1 VDKTL
6 PVIRVVDRRWMIRLL
21 EIIPGGVTW
30 TTLLLPVILSFI
42 SPIAVAYFIIAFD
55 LYWTVKSFHISFN
68 LYRAYS
74 RLHAAQKI
82 DWKERLEWL
91 RHPRRSLDDITDELD
106 SYVLSHRG
114 VERTLNSKSPA
125 VRKKYHQ
132 ISQKRAI
139 LQNLMR
145 HERLILD
152 PADIFNVVFIS
163 TYNESIEILEPS
175 VKALTEVDYPLKQL
189 MLVICYEERGG
200 AEVEANAQMLIERYG
215 DRFAYAVAIKHP
227 DGIVG
232 EHRGKGANISHAGRI
247 FAQYAED
254 KGLDPEHII
263 VTTLDADH
271 RAAKNYFTLLT
282 YEYASDP
289 NRLHHS
295 YQPIPMF
302 YNNIWD
308 APAPMRVIA
317 LGNSFWTLTE
327 TMRPHRLRNFA
338 AHAQGLATLL
348 ATDFWSVTTIVEDG
362 HQFWR
367 TYFAFNGDHQVMPV
381 YTSVYQDAVLAETYL
396 KTFRAQYLQL
406 RRWAW
411 GCSDIPFVLR
421 NMVKNPEIP
430 IGNRIAQFYRL
441 FESHFSQAT
450 APLILTFVAYL
461 PLYLNPRASTSILAQ
476 NLPFITSDILTLAS
490 IGIIFM
496 VFFSVI
502 SLPPRPKRYKRT
514 KFLGM
519 IAQWILLPVTTMG
532 FSAFA
537 AIDAQ
542 TRLMFGKYLEFY
554 NTVKVVKK

>member
-1 VDKTL
+1 MESIPAVRF
-6 PVIRVVDRRWMIRLL
+6 IDRRPVIRLL

-30 TTLLLPVILSFI
+30 LTLLLPIILSFI
-42 SPIAVAYFIIAFD
+42 SPVAVAYFIIAFD

-68 LYRAYS
+68 LYRAYH
-74 RLHAAQKI
+74 RLHAAQKV
-82 DWKERLEWL
+82 DWKARLGWL
-91 RHPRRSLDDITDELD
+91 HNPRQSLDDITDRLD
-106 SYVLSHRG
+106 SYAMSHRG
-114 VERTLNSKSPA
+114 VERRFNKQSPS
-125 VRKKYHQ
+125 VRQGYKDLALQ
-132 ISQKRAI
+132 RAI
-139 LQNLMR
+139 LLNLVA
-145 HERLILD
+145 HEQTIID
-152 PADIFNVVFIS
+152 PDTIFNVVFIA
-163 TYNESIEILEPS
+163 TYNESIDILEPS
-175 VKALTEVDYPLKQL
+175 IKALTEVDYPLKQL
-189 MLVICYEERGG
+189 MVVICYEERGG
-200 AEVEANAQMLIERYG
+200 PETEANAQLLVERYG
-215 DRFAYAVAIKHP
+215 DKFAYATAIKHP

-247 FAQYAED
+247 FAQHTESQ
-254 KGLDPEHII
+254 GLDPEHII

-271 RAAKNYFTLLT
+271 RPAKNYFSLLT

-381 YTSVYQDAVLAETYL
+381 YTSVYQDAVLADSYL
-396 KTFRAQYLQL
+396 KTFKVQYLQL

-411 GCSDIPFVLR
+411 GCSDIPFVIR
-421 NMVKNPEIP
+421 NMVKSPDIP
-430 IGNRIAQFYRL
+430 IGNRVVQFYRL

-476 NLPFITSDILTLAS
+476 NLPYVTSDILTLAS

-514 KFLGM
+514 KFLSM

-542 TRLMFGKYLEFY
+542 TRLMVGKYLEFY
-554 NTVKVVKK
+554 VTEKAVKK

>member
-1 VDKTL
+1 VESI
-6 PVIRVVDRRWMIRLL
+6 PAVRFIDRRPVIRLL

-30 TTLLLPVILSFI
+30 LTLLLPIILSFI
-42 SPIAVAYFIIAFD
+42 SPVAVAYFIIAFD

-68 LYRAYS
+68 LYRAYH
-74 RLHAAQKI
+74 RLHAAQKV
-82 DWKERLEWL
+82 DWKARLGWL
-91 RHPRRSLDDITDELD
+91 HNPRQSLDDITDRLD
-106 SYVLSHRG
+106 SYAMSHRG
-114 VERTLNSKSPA
+114 VERRFNKQSPS
-125 VRKKYHQ
+125 VRQGYKDLALQ
-132 ISQKRAI
+132 RAI
-139 LQNLMR
+139 LLNLVA
-145 HERLILD
+145 HEQTIID
-152 PADIFNVVFIS
+152 PDTIFNVVFIA
-163 TYNESIEILEPS
+163 TYNESIDILEPS
-175 VKALTEVDYPLKQL
+175 IKALTEVDYPLKQL
-189 MLVICYEERGG
+189 MVVICYEERGG
-200 AEVEANAQMLIERYG
+200 PETEANAQLLVERYG
-215 DRFAYAVAIKHP
+215 DKFAYATAIKHP

-247 FAQYAED
+247 FAQHTESQ
-254 KGLDPEHII
+254 GLDPEHII

-271 RAAKNYFTLLT
+271 RPAKNYFSLLT

-381 YTSVYQDAVLAETYL
+381 YTSVYQDAVLADSYL
-396 KTFRAQYLQL
+396 KTFKVQYLQL

-411 GCSDIPFVLR
+411 GCSDIPFVIR
-421 NMVKNPEIP
+421 NMVKSPDIP
-430 IGNRIAQFYRL
+430 IGNRVVQFYRL

-476 NLPFITSDILTLAS
+476 NLPYVTSDILTLAS

-514 KFLGM
+514 KFLSM

-542 TRLMFGKYLEFY
+542 TRLMVGKYLEFY
-554 NTVKVVKK
+554 VTEKAVKK